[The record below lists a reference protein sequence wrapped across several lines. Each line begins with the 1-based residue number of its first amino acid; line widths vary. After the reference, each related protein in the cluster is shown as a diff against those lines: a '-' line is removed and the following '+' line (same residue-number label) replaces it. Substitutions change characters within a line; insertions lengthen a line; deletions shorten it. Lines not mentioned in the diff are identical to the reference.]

1 MLAIGIALST
11 LGCATTRGATL
22 ERPDQVGIA
31 SYYASKHH
39 GRRTA
44 SGERFDMQELTAAHR
59 TLPFGTRVRVT
70 NLANGR
76 RTVVRINDR
85 GPFRKGRIIDVSYAA
100 ARELQMRA
108 RGTTRVRLQVLE
120 WGRDEKKE
128 QEPPKSTATAG

>member
-1 MLAIGIALST
+1 MALAIA
-11 LGCATTRGATL
+11 GCATTHGVTL
-22 ERPDQVGIA
+22 EREKQVGIA
-31 SYYASKHH
+31 SYYAGKHH

-85 GPFRKGRIIDVSYAA
+85 GPYRKGRIIDLSYAA

-108 RGTTRVRLQVLE
+108 RGVTRVRLEIV
-120 WGRDEKKE
+120 G
-128 QEPPKSTATAG
+128 S